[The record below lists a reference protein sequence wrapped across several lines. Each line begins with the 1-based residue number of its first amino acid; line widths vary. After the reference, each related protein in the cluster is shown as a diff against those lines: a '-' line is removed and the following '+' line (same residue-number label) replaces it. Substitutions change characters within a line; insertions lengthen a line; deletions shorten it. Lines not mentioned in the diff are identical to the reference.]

1 MKPRR
6 AEVAGWA
13 SLSISMIERGAESR
27 LVDVWASGQAS
38 ESGFGL
44 RSHRPTRRSCARRG
58 ARRAERWNDGRGR
71 GVRPFASL
79 RPVSEPATPR
89 SLETPRR
96 TRAAVRSA
104 SLSSC
109 LLSSCLAV
117 VSAMFSLGISG
128 SSTRRCEAIRADVEL
143 GSRVK
148 RSGDVALGITGSSMG
163 RSEVDKQTRR

>member
-6 AEVAGWA
+6 AEVAVWA
-13 SLSISMIERGAESR
+13 SLSINMIERSAESR
-27 LVDVWASGQAS
+27 LEDVRASGQVS

-109 LLSSCLAV
+109 LLSSFLAV
-117 VSAMFSLGISG
+117 VSAMFSLGITG
-128 SSTRRCEAIRADVEL
+128 SSMRRGEAIRADVEL